1 MSTEPYTIYF
11 AGDMFDHKHLA
22 GNAILADA
30 IEQRSN
36 HKYKC
41 IVPQTIEQ
49 VSNRGVDI
57 RNMDLKH
64 VMDCDLGIF
73 NFDGPDLDS
82 GTVVEFMYAK
92 LLDIPAV
99 ILRTDFRGGGDG
111 DGGRLGWNLMASF
124 YPRTEIVKLHSL
136 AVFRGVAER
145 SETLEQ
151 LLSEYYREVAG
162 QVIAGLDKVLQMP
175 SLMGDTAP
183 LPEQV
188 YQWAL
193 DFPANGMAELCGPD
207 FVTKVLA
214 RKRSRGLLRK

>member
-124 YPRTEIVKLHSL
+124 IR
-136 AVFRGVAER
+136 ARR
-145 SETLEQ
+145 
-151 LLSEYYREVAG
+151 LLSCTAWPYSVAW
-162 QVIAGLDKVLQMP
+162 P
-175 SLMGDTAP
+175 SAARRWNSYCQSIIGKWPARS
-183 LPEQV
+183 LPG
-188 YQWAL
+188 WTRCCRCR
-193 DFPANGMAELCGPD
+193 P
-207 FVTKVLA
+207 
-214 RKRSRGLLRK
+214 

>member
-1 MSTEPYTIYF
+1 MSNEPYTIYF

-36 HKYKC
+36 HKFKC

-57 RNMDLKH
+57 RNIDLKH

-111 DGGRLGWNLMASF
+111 DRLGWNLMASF
-124 YPRTEIVKLHSL
+124 YPRTEIVQLHSL

-145 SETLEQ
+145 SETLDQ
-151 LLSEYYREVAG
+151 LLTEYYSEVAG
-162 QVIAGLDKVLQMP
+162 QVIAGLDKVLQEP
-175 SLMGDTAP
+175 SLLGEQAP
-183 LPEQV
+183 FPEQL

-193 DFPANGMAELCGPD
+193 TFPANGMAELCGPD
-207 FVTKVLA
+207 FVAEVLA
-214 RKRSRGLLRK
+214 RKRRRGLLQQ